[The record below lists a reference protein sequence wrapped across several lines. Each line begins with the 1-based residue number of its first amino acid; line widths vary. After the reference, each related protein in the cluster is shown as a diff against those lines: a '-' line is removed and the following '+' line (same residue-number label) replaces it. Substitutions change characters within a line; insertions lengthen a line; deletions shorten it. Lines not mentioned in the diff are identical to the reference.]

1 MRFWTMTGCLLLL
14 TLSAVAQQSFSSLQE
29 VLQYADR
36 NNVAIRQAQLQP
48 QSAQQDVTIQA
59 SGLYPKV
66 NVYATGDYYPI
77 ITTQVIPAEAFG
89 GPAGTYRKVQFGLPY
104 VFAAGA
110 ELSMPLI
117 NLEKWAQLQKSRHMY
132 EQAQWNSKAAIENLH
147 IQAIQSYY
155 QVLATKAVLQLN
167 HENRTITD
175 ELLRIMQ
182 QRLDNGVLNPADYNR
197 SKNLDLDVQS
207 SDVAYRK
214 TLQQS
219 RNNLNTL
226 LNIPVTDSVPL
237 NDSLMGFSWPLPEQ
251 QADVNRRPGMMEANA
266 KLSVAESALNE
277 SKRGGLPKLSL
288 NGRYAYNFQSKFES
302 GSQDVNF
309 DVSSVGLRLD
319 VPLFQGNYYRAGQKK
334 NTVLLQSAQ
343 LEKERVQHALEQQQ
357 ADWTNQYR
365 SAYERKNILQQKVE
379 VAGENLRIARL
390 NMNEGVM
397 EFDEFNNIFTEYNRA
412 RMDYLQNLADGIL
425 YHLLSTQNF

>member
-1 MRFWTMTGCLLLL
+1 MRFWTITGCLLFVSL
-14 TLSAVAQQSFSSLQE
+14 AAGAQQSFSSLQE
-29 VLQYADR
+29 VLQYADK
-36 NNVAIRQAQLQP
+36 NNAAIRQAQLQP

-110 ELSMPLI
+110 ELSMPVI

-147 IQAIQSYY
+147 IQAIQAYY
-155 QVLATKAVLQLN
+155 QVLATEAVLQLN
-167 HENRTITD
+167 HENMTITD

-197 SKNLDLDVQS
+197 SKNLNLDVQS

-226 LNIPVTDSVPL
+226 LNIPVTDAVSL
-237 NDSLMGFSWPLPEQ
+237 HDSLMGFNWPLPEEL
-251 QADVNRRPGMMEANA
+251 ADVNHRPGMMEANA
-266 KLSVAESALNE
+266 KLSVAESALSE

-334 NTVLLQSAQ
+334 NTVLLQSAE
-343 LEKERVQHALEQQQ
+343 LEKERVLHALEQQQ